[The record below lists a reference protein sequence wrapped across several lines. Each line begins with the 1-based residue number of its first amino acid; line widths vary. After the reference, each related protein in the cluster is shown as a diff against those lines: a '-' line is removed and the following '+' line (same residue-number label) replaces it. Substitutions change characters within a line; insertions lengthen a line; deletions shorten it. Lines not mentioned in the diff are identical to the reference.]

1 MLYFTAGDP
10 MEYLPT
16 LCLAP
21 IGVVVVLSV
30 AYWSLCLRT
39 MAARW
44 VQKSA
49 VIRQWSTGP
58 QF

>member
-1 MLYFTAGDP
+1 